1 MDPSDAATG
10 RARENA
16 AAALLN
22 LVLAGGESVVEE
34 VLAAGSA
41 EEAVGELAMDGEAS
55 SRGKAKAEVLLRA
68 LEEGA
73 AAGSRRRREHG
84 FADFLDR
91 LVASCSPPLQLLDRN
106 REGGRREMI
115 GPRCPDRWIRHVSSG
130 GLFASDQ
137 TLSANRWFLVIT
149 PSHIKC

>member
-1 MDPSDAATG
+1 MVGCAESLDAFVAVAGVRILVDPSDAATG

-41 EEAVGELAMDGEAS
+41 EEAVRELAMDGEAS

-106 REGGRREMI
+106 REGGRREM
-115 GPRCPDRWIRHVSSG
+115 DWS
-130 GLFASDQ
+130 
-137 TLSANRWFLVIT
+137 TL
-149 PSHIKC
+149 P